1 MSEIIAIFEAV
12 RALIFLSALCDLTA
26 SLILEKIGY
35 D

>member
-1 MSEIIAIFEAV
+1 MIEIIEIFEAV

-26 SLILEKIGY
+26 SLILEKLEN